1 MNDPA
6 ISLKGVTKHFGS
18 VQALRGVDF
27 DVQRGEMFG
36 FLGPNGAGKTTA
48 IRVLTGF
55 ISMDAG
61 TALVLGLDA
70 GRESVEIKR
79 HLGFLP
85 DTISFGRGMTGEAF
99 LDHIGRLHGF
109 RGTPPM
115 QRELLDRLELSSA
128 ALKRGVKGYSTGM
141 GKKLALVQAMQH
153 DPELLIL
160 DEPTESLD
168 PLVRQTLFEL
178 FRELQKRG
186 TTIFMSSHVL
196 ADVEEICERVALI
209 REGRIVRFGPVDDL
223 RVGRV
228 RTMQVTLREATD
240 KFAIEGARIVDREDR
255 LVKLAIEGDIN
266 AVIRGLAAYDLEDVI
281 YERMSLEELFLGY
294 YRGDEGDAPP
304 DAAQSESE
312 APNA

>member
-1 MNDPA
+1 MSSPA
-6 ISLKGVTKHFGS
+6 ILLHGVTKHFGS

-27 DVQRGEMFG
+27 DVQRGEVFG

-55 ISMDAG
+55 ISLDAG
-61 TALVLGLDA
+61 TAQVLGFDV

-85 DTISFGRGMTGEAF
+85 DTISFGRGLTGEAF
-99 LDHIGRLHGF
+99 LNHIGRLHGF
-109 RGTPPM
+109 RGAPPM
-115 QRELLDRLELSSA
+115 QRELLDRLELSSS
-128 ALKRGVKGYSTGM
+128 ALKRGVKGYPTGM

-178 FRELQKRG
+178 FRDLQKRG

-209 REGRIVRFGPVDDL
+209 REGRVVRFGPEDDL

-228 RTMQVTLREATD
+228 RTMKVTLREATD
-240 KFAIEGARIVDREDR
+240 AFAVEGGRVVERDDRVVR
-255 LVKLAIEGDIN
+255 LAVEGDIN
-266 AVIRGLAAYDLEDVI
+266 DVIRGLAGYDIEDVL

-294 YRGDEGDAPP
+294 YRGDEGEASADAPEG
-304 DAAQSESE
+304 QHG
-312 APNA
+312 

>member
-1 MNDPA
+1 MSTPA
-6 ISLKGVTKHFGS
+6 ILLDGVTKHFGS
-18 VQALRGVDF
+18 VQALRGVNF
-27 DVQRGEMFG
+27 DVQRGEVFG

-55 ISMDAG
+55 ISSDAG
-61 TALVLGLDA
+61 TAQVVGFDV
-70 GRESVEIKR
+70 GQESVEIKR

-85 DTISFGRGMTGEAF
+85 DTISFGRGLTGQEF
-99 LDHIGRLHGF
+99 LSHIGRLHGF
-109 RGTPPM
+109 RGAPPM
-115 QRELLDRLELSSA
+115 QRELLERLELSSS

-178 FRELQKRG
+178 FRALQKRG

-209 REGRIVRFGPVDDL
+209 REGRVVRFGPVDDL

-240 KFAIEGARIVDREDR
+240 KFAVEGARVVELDDRVVR
-255 LVKLAIEGDIN
+255 LAVEGDIN
-266 AVIRGLAAYDLEDVI
+266 DVIRGLAGYDIEDVI
-281 YERMSLEELFLGY
+281 YERMRLEELFLGY
-294 YRGDEGDAPP
+294 YRGDDGEALADAGEGQD
-304 DAAQSESE
+304 D
-312 APNA
+312 